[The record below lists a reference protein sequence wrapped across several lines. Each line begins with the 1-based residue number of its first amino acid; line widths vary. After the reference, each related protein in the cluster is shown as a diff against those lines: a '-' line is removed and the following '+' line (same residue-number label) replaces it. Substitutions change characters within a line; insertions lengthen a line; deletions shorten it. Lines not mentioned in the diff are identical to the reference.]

1 MDVKFIKTTQ
11 SKLNSVSVVN
21 GQIIC
26 LEDSPHI
33 YYDMGGARRRSLAIS
48 DNYTVSAGAASS
60 GVVASSKA
68 VADLYNYTT
77 DSLSPVTL
85 PTSYISECT
94 SGVSVAGT
102 RIGNLVELRIYIIGS
117 AMSTSSEWISLF
129 TLTKWKPIHNIDT
142 KLCHAG
148 GHSDCRLQLDT
159 SGRAVIDVENVGCY
173 LVGTFTYLTT
183 DI

>member
-1 MDVKFIKTTQ
+1 M
-11 SKLNSVSVVN
+11 
-21 GQIIC
+21 
-26 LEDSPHI
+26 
-33 YYDMGGARRRSLAIS
+33 
-48 DNYTVSAGAASS
+48 
-60 GVVASSKA
+60 
-68 VADLYNYTT
+68 
-77 DSLSPVTL
+77 

-102 RIGNLVELRIYIIGS
+102 RIGNLVELRIYIVGS
-117 AMSTSSEWISLF
+117 VTSATGEWISLF

-148 GHSDCRLQLDT
+148 GYSNCRFQLNT
-159 SGRAVIDVENVGCY
+159 SGHAIVEVENAGCY